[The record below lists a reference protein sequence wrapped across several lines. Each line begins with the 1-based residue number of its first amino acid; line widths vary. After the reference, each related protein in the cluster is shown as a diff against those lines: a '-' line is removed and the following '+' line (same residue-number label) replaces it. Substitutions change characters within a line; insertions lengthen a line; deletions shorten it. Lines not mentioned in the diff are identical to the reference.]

1 MVSDFFPP
9 VPTFSDLKAIEK
21 QKPAAISIPYWWFE
35 QVFSEPRLPSLK
47 AVYLT
52 SFKKRNIDMRDIDV
66 NGVFASVKAL
76 QIPFA
81 TGVDDGLEDLLKHFP
96 NVDFLE
102 LSDSVFGDES
112 FKAIVRSEKIR
123 YLYVSRTRL
132 TSASFPL
139 FEECK
144 NRIEIVANGTP
155 LEVDG
160 R

>member
-1 MVSDFFPP
+1 
-9 VPTFSDLKAIEK
+9 
-21 QKPAAISIPYWWFE
+21 
-35 QVFSEPRLPSLK
+35 
-47 AVYLT
+47 
-52 SFKKRNIDMRDIDV
+52 MRDIDV